1 MFWGLIM
8 EPQRRY
14 TQTVKKPFHISMA
27 ALDYS
32 TSSDEPAQVMCGYD
46 GRNYLLCTLRK
57 PDVMQCPLDLN
68 FEVGDEL
75 SFATNG
81 ECHVHLTGYLND
93 ELPSEFDEE
102 LAEEEEEDEEMT
114 YKEKKK
120 NKRIKKDS
128 EENAPRKKTKKAKI
142 PQDEDSDENGEADS
156 DEDESDESDLNMKAL
171 LEKSFADSEDDTSFA
186 AEEESGEEEEEES
199 DDEDADVAYSSSR
212 LRSNELPLLLLKE
225 EEADESDEEAD
236 SDEEDE
242 TNVSSSNPKK
252 NKMMNGG
259 PRTPDM
265 AKNEK
270 KQKEKNNVEAK
281 SPAKEAQSP
290 KKRSLQGGV
299 VVEDIREGQGPPAK
313 NGKFVSVYYEG
324 RLKQNNKLFDATTKG
339 AGFQFRLGS
348 GEVIK
353 GWDVGVAGMKVGG
366 KRRIICP
373 PPMAYGVKGSPPAIP
388 PNSTLVF
395 EVELKKVK

>member
-93 ELPSEFDEE
+93 ELPGEFDEG
-102 LAEEEEEDEEMT
+102 LPEEEEEDEEIT
-114 YKEKKK
+114 FKEKKK
-120 NKRIKKDS
+120 NKRIKKDG
-128 EENAPRKKTKKAKI
+128 EENAPPRKKAKKAKI
-142 PQDEDSDENGEADS
+142 TQDEDSDENEEAES
-156 DEDESDESDLNMKAL
+156 DEDESDESDLNTKAL

-186 AEEESGEEEEEES
+186 AEEESGEEEEES
-199 DDEDADVAYSSSR
+199 DDEDEEDM
-212 LRSNELPLLLLKE
+212 E
-225 EEADESDEEAD
+225 EEADGSDEEAD
-236 SDEEDE
+236 SDEEDV
-242 TNVSSSNPKK
+242 TNVSSSSNSKK

-270 KQKEKNNVEAK
+270 KQKEKNSVETK
-281 SPAKEAQSP
+281 SPTKETQSP

-299 VVEDIREGQGPPAK
+299 IVEDIREGQGPPAK

-324 RLKQNNKLFDATTKG
+324 RLKQNNKVFDATTKG

-373 PPMAYGVKGSPPAIP
+373 PQMAYGVKGSPPAIP

>member
-14 TQTVKKPFHISMA
+14 TQTVKKAFHISMA

-32 TSSDEPAQVMCGYD
+32 TSSEEPAQVMCGYE

-68 FEVGDEL
+68 FEVGTEV
-75 SFATNG
+75 SFVSNG
-81 ECHVHLTGYLND
+81 KCHVHLTGYLTD
-93 ELPSEFDEE
+93 ELPGEFDVD
-102 LAEEEEEDEEMT
+102 EEEDEAADEEELT
-114 YKEKKK
+114 VKEKKK
-120 NKRIKKDS
+120 NKKRLKKANEDDNS
-128 EENAPRKKTKKAKI
+128 PPSKRAKKAKAAEA
-142 PQDEDSDENGEADS
+142 DENEEEGDSDEETDDS
-156 DEDESDESDLNMKAL
+156 DLDVKAL
-171 LEKSFADSEDDTSFA
+171 LEKSFGDSEDDTTFA
-186 AEEESGEEEEEES
+186 AEEESGEEEEDSDDEEELKLEEDEES
-199 DDEDADVAYSSSR
+199 DEDGEEDED
-212 LRSNELPLLLLKE
+212 
-225 EEADESDEEAD
+225 ESED
-236 SDEEDE
+236 DEEDE
-242 TNVSSSNPKK
+242 ANVSVNSKK

-259 PRTPDM
+259 PKSPVTP
-265 AKNEK
+265 KPKEK
-270 KQKEKNNVEAK
+270 KQKDKSGTEFKTPTKETAAK

-290 KKRSLQGGV
+290 KKKSLQGGV
-299 VVEDIREGQGPPAK
+299 IIEEVREGQGPPAK

-324 RLKQNNKLFDATTKG
+324 RLKQNNKLFDSTTRG
-339 AGFQFRLGS
+339 AGFQFRLGG

-373 PPMAYGVKGSPPAIP
+373 PAMAYGVKGSPPAIP